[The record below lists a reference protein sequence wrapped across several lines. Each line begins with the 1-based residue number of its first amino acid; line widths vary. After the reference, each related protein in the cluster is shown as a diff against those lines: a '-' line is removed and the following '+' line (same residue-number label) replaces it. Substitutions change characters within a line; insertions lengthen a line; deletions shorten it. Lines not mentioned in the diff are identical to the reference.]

1 MRTLAADPV
10 DWLLEED
17 NPSVRFFTL
26 TGLLGAS
33 ADDPEARQAN
43 SRIMASG
50 PVPAILD
57 LQNPGGYWGEPGR
70 FYADKYRG
78 TVWTLLLLAEL
89 GADPL
94 DARVQKA
101 CEFILENARDPQSGG
116 FAYERSAK
124 SGTGLASC
132 VIPCLT
138 GNMVYA
144 LIRLGYGGDSRV
156 QAAIKWITDFQ
167 RADDGDGAPEG
178 PMYERF
184 EMCWGRHTC
193 HMGAAKAFKAL
204 AAVPPA
210 DRNPAVEAK
219 TAELAGYFL
228 AHHLFKKSHNLGE
241 AAKPGWLRFGFP
253 LMYQTDVLELAGI
266 FAGLRIHDT
275 RLQEA
280 IDVIRDSRTPEGK
293 WIMKSTTNG
302 KTAVDIEK
310 KGQPS
315 KWLTLR
321 ALKVLKEYS

>member
-1 MRTLAADPV
+1 MTADPI

-17 NPSVRFFTL
+17 NPSVRYFTL
-26 TGLLGAS
+26 TGLLGVPA
-33 ADDPEARQAN
+33 AAPQALLAN
-43 SRIMASG
+43 KSIMAG
-50 PVPAILD
+50 GCVPAILD
-57 LQNPGGYWGEPGR
+57 QQNPGGNWGEPGR
-70 FYADKYRG
+70 FYTDKYRG

-94 DARVQKA
+94 DERVKSA
-101 CEFILENARDPQSGG
+101 CEFILENARDPQSGA

-124 SGTGLASC
+124 SGSGLTSC

-144 LIRLGYGGDSRV
+144 LIKLGFAGDNRV
-156 QAAIKWITDFQ
+156 QTAVKWITDFQ
-167 RADDGDGAPEG
+167 RADDGDGGAPEG
-178 PMYERF
+178 PVYGRF

-193 HMGAAKAFKAL
+193 HMGAAKAFKAF
-204 AAVPPA
+204 AAVPA
-210 DRNPAVEAK
+210 ANRNPEIEAK
-219 TAELAGYFL
+219 TNELAEYFL
-228 AHHLFKKSHNLGE
+228 AHHIFKKSHHPDE
-241 AAKPGWLRFGFP
+241 VARPGWLRFGFP

-266 FAGLRIHDT
+266 FAELGIRDA
-275 RLQEA
+275 RLNEA
-280 IDVIRDSRTPEGK
+280 LDVIRSSRTPEGK
-293 WIMKSTTNG
+293 WIMKSTNNG